1 MKKVAVQIGDMVLYR
16 MGEEESRPML
26 IVETVRDEIVNG
38 IVFTNGPRNR
48 VELSTLKMTQLAGAI
63 FWVVNVKRG
72 DEIGDWYPK
81 PLFVVVGSLSA
92 ANRPDE
98 QKEKKE

>member
-1 MKKVAVQIGDMVLYR
+1 
-16 MGEEESRPML
+16 ML
-26 IVETVRDEIVNG
+26 IVEMVRDETVNG

-63 FWVVNVKRG
+63 FWIVNVKRG

-81 PLFVVVGSLSA
+81 PIFVVGTPLT